1 MSRLSIKDR
10 KILYHLDLNSRQSYS
25 IIGKRTG
32 LHKNSVQYRIKL
44 MEKSGI
50 INGYYTI
57 IDSFKLDY
65 EVLKMYFT
73 FQYTTPKI
81 EKDIITYFSNSKYIW
96 ALYTVNGWFDLDVI
110 LWVKDRYQFFN
121 FWEKTLL
128 KYGDYFQDI
137 KLSFYIRLKA
147 FRSDYLLTDIQQN
160 IPRNVSTLTGGKT
173 KIHIDQLDFDILSL
187 IAPNA
192 RISLTE
198 ISETLERPRSLIKS
212 RFNRL
217 IKNKVIQGF
226 RVKLDISKIGY
237 VFFKVDIQLKE
248 YNNRNRI
255 LKYISQNPHLVAID
269 ETIGV
274 SHIELELQLHNV
286 EELHGIMND
295 ISTKF
300 PEAIRS
306 YRFISIKKLHKLS
319 YFPVY

>member
-1 MSRLSIKDR
+1 MNQLSIKDR
-10 KILYHLDLNSRQSYS
+10 KILYYLDLNSRQSYS

-32 LHKNSVQYRIKL
+32 VHKNSVQYRINL

-50 INGYYTI
+50 INGYYSI

-65 EVLKMYFT
+65 EVLKIYFN

-81 EKDIITYFSNSKYIW
+81 EKDIITHFSNSKFIW
-96 ALYTVNGWFDLDVI
+96 ALYTVNGWFDLDAI

-128 KYGDYFQDI
+128 KYGDFFKDI
-137 KLSFYIRLKA
+137 TLSFYIRLNA
-147 FRSDYLLTDIQQN
+147 FRADYLLTDIQQN
-160 IPRNVSTLTGGKT
+160 ISRNSSTLTGEKT
-173 KIHIDQLDFDILSL
+173 KIDIDKLDFDILSL

-198 ISETLERPRSLIKS
+198 ISEILGQPRSLIKS

-217 IKNKVIQGF
+217 VKQKVIQGF

-248 YNNRNRI
+248 YSKRNKI
-255 LKYISQNPHLVAID
+255 IKYISKNPHLVAID

-274 SHIELELQLHNV
+274 SHIELELHLHND
-286 EELHGIMND
+286 EELHQIMND
-295 ISTKF
+295 ITTKF
-300 PEAIRS
+300 PDAIRS
-306 YRFISIKKLHKLS
+306 YRFIRIKKLHKLS
-319 YFPVY
+319 YFPSY

>member
-1 MSRLSIKDR
+1 MHQLSIKDR
-10 KILYHLDLNSRQSYS
+10 KILYQLDLNSRQSYS

-50 INGYYTI
+50 INGYYSI

-65 EVLKMYFT
+65 EVLKIYFT

-81 EKDIITYFSNSKYIW
+81 EKDIITHFSNSKYIW
-96 ALYTVNGWFDLDVI
+96 ALYTVNGRFDLDVI
-110 LWVKDRYQFFN
+110 LWLKDRYQFFN

-137 KLSFYIRLKA
+137 KLSFYIRLKT
-147 FRSDYLLTDIQQN
+147 FRADYLLTDIQQN
-160 IPRNVSTLTGGKT
+160 IPRNISTLTGEKT
-173 KIHIDQLDFDILSL
+173 KIDIDQLDFEILSL

-198 ISETLERPRSLIKS
+198 IAEILGQPRSLIKS
-212 RFNRL
+212 RYNRL
-217 IKNKVIQGF
+217 IKTKVIQGF

-248 YNNRNRI
+248 YNKRNQI
-255 LKYISQNPHLVAID
+255 LKYISKNPHLVAID
-269 ETIGV
+269 ETIGL
-274 SHIELELQLHNV
+274 SHIELELQLHTV
-286 EELHGIMND
+286 EEIHEIMNN

-319 YFPVY
+319 YFPSY

>member
-1 MSRLSIKDR
+1 MSELSVKDR
-10 KILYHLDLNSRQSYS
+10 KILYQLDLNSRQSYS
-25 IIGKRTG
+25 IIGKKTG
-32 LHKNSVQYRIKL
+32 LHKSSVQHRIKL

-50 INGYYTI
+50 INGYYSI

-65 EVLKMYFT
+65 DVLKIYFS
-73 FQYTTPKI
+73 FQYTTQKI
-81 EKDIITYFSNSKYIW
+81 EKDIITHFLNSKYIW

-110 LWVKDRYQFFN
+110 LWFKDRYQFFN

-137 KLSFYIRLKA
+137 KLSFYIRLKT

-160 IPRNVSTLTGGKT
+160 IPRNVSTLTGEKT
-173 KIHIDQLDFDILSL
+173 IIHIDQLDFDILGL

-192 RISLTE
+192 RISLTD
-198 ISETLERPRSLIKS
+198 ISKTLGQPRSLIKS

-226 RVKLDISKIGY
+226 RVKLDTSKIGY
-237 VFFKVDIQLKE
+237 VFFKIDIQLKE
-248 YNNRNRI
+248 YNKRNKI
-255 LKYISQNPHLVAID
+255 LKYISKNPHLIAID

-286 EELHGIMND
+286 EEIHEIMND

-306 YRFISIKKLHKLS
+306 YRFLSIKKLYKLS
-319 YFPVY
+319 YFPDY